1 MTAEALYAQTEV
13 LNALSTIPVDYQDQ
27 VPSLKVDQ
35 ISVGMESLDNVLA
48 KNGALVIGKGQV
60 ITPPLLKGLNNF
72 SRQIGIVEPIRVRIG
87 LCAEKGHS

>member
-48 KNGALVIGKGQV
+48 KNGTLVTAKGQ
-60 ITPPLLKGLNNF
+60 IIAL
-72 SRQIGIVEPIRVRIG
+72 RR
-87 LCAEKGHS
+87 C